1 MKIKIDE
8 NKNYTNRHE
17 SIFQCLE
24 ARTKQNLFKSY
35 KSNGNNVIMKLKNT
49 ALNVSKYGVF
59 SGP

>member
-1 MKIKIDE
+1 MKIKIDQ

-17 SIFQCLE
+17 SIFRCLE